1 MDENLQ
7 LQNRIPWYTALGLV
21 LLAGFADLIQVVV
34 GLLGVALGAAGAGL
48 AVIPII
54 GPVLAL
60 LKAAGGFAISGAG
73 PFLVTL
79 FFGALFLVIF
89 RVLGVSALERL
100 SGRTLVRLMV
110 YLIGFVIELTP
121 LISAL
126 LPGWLLTISITCV
139 LVWMEDA
146 AHNKEVEER
155 RRAITKGAAR
165 AGRRLR
171 SRMVRRAGRLAR
183 AYA

>member
-1 MDENLQ
+1 MDENLT
-7 LQNRIPWYTALGLV
+7 LQNRIPWYTALGLI
-21 LLAGFADLIQVVV
+21 LLAGFADLIQIVV
-34 GLLGVALGAAGAGL
+34 GLLGVAMGAAGAGL

-60 LKAAGGFAISGAG
+60 LKAAGGFAMSGAG

-79 FFGALFLVIF
+79 FFGALFLVLF

-100 SGRTLVRLMV
+100 DGRALVRLLV

-126 LPGWLLTISITCV
+126 IPGWLLTVSITCA

-146 AHNKEVEER
+146 AHNREVRER
-155 RRAITKGAAR
+155 RRAIAKGATR
-165 AGRRLR
+165 AGNRLG
-171 SRMVRRAGRLAR
+171 SRMVRRTRRLAR